1 MQLLQI
7 LRGDFV
13 RGKTVLVVMLA
24 LLFALAAAGVAA
36 AQDAG
41 DIPPLP
47 AAYYGSVNNTAG
59 QPVESGTVEA
69 YIGGKKCGQIDIS
82 RGLYG
87 GPGGFDPKLVV
98 AGTADD
104 QGRPVDFMVV
114 VNGTAYTAQASPAV
128 TWASGDVHQVNLT
141 VDLNAGSGSGSSA
154 SSGGTS
160 NSSGTGGS
168 GASGGSS
175 SSDTIAPALLS
186 SNPGSGAAGVAVDET
201 FTLTFDED
209 LAADSVQA
217 EFIDQAT
224 KQAVAASAS
233 VDGRVLKVKPSA
245 ALAYD
250 TGYTLQVTVK
260 DRAGNEADVTV
271 DFRTAAVPA
280 AGTGSGSGTGEVS
293 GGTQPVEGKVP
304 SAPAGFKDMAG
315 HWAEAT
321 VVKLAGMGVIGGY
334 EDGTFRPNNK
344 ITRAEIAS
352 ILARALKLQ
361 PVEETA
367 LNYADKDAIPAWAR
381 GAVAAAAREGLL
393 KGYPV
398 QGGVAFKAG
407 NPVTRVELAAIL
419 SRVLEARQGAV
430 TGQAVKFTDAAA
442 IPAWAKNAVNTA
454 AASGIVGGYPD
465 GSFKP
470 GSSVTRAEASAMIL
484 RLLEKLNG

>member
-1 MQLLQI
+1 
-7 LRGDFV
+7 
-13 RGKTVLVVMLA
+13 
-24 LLFALAAAGVAA
+24 
-36 AQDAG
+36 
-41 DIPPLP
+41 
-47 AAYYGSVNNTAG
+47 
-59 QPVESGTVEA
+59 
-69 YIGGKKCGQIDIS
+69 
-82 RGLYG
+82 
-87 GPGGFDPKLVV
+87 
-98 AGTADD
+98 
-104 QGRPVDFMVV
+104 
-114 VNGTAYTAQASPAV
+114 
-128 TWASGDVHQVNLT
+128 
-141 VDLNAGSGSGSSA
+141 
-154 SSGGTS
+154 
-160 NSSGTGGS
+160 
-168 GASGGSS
+168 
-175 SSDTIAPALLS
+175 
-186 SNPGSGAAGVAVDET
+186 VAVDET

-260 DRAGNEADVTV
+260 DRAGNEAEVTV
-271 DFRTAAVPA
+271 DFRTAAEPA

-321 VVKLAGMGVIGGY
+321 VARLAGMGVINGY

-361 PVEETA
+361 PVEESA
-367 LNYADKDAIPAWAR
+367 LNYTDKNAIPAWAR

-398 QGGVAFKAG
+398 QGGVVFKAG

-419 SRVLEARQGAV
+419 SRVLEAGQGAV
-430 TGQAVKFTDAAA
+430 TGQAAKFTDAAA

>member
-1 MQLLQI
+1 M
-7 LRGDFV
+7 

-24 LLFALAAAGVAA
+24 LLFVLAAAGVAA
-36 AQDAG
+36 AQNAG
-41 DIPPLP
+41 EIPPLP

-114 VNGTAYTAQASPAV
+114 VNGTAYMAHASPAV
-128 TWASGDVHQVNLT
+128 TWTSGDVRQVNLT
-141 VDLNAGSGSGSSA
+141 VDLNAGSGSGSLG

-160 NSSGTGGS
+160 SSSGTGGS
-168 GASGGSS
+168 SGSGGSGDSGGSS

-217 EFIDQAT
+217 EFIVQAT

-260 DRAGNEADVTV
+260 DRAGNKKEVAV
-271 DFRTAAVPA
+271 DFRTAAKPA
-280 AGTGSGSGTGEVS
+280 AGTGSSSGPGGGTV
-293 GGTQPVEGKVP
+293 GTQPADGQKP
-304 SAPAGFKDMAG
+304 SITAEFKDMQG
-315 HWAEAT
+315 HWAAET
-321 VVKLAGMGVIGGY
+321 VSKLAGMGVIGGY

-361 PVEETA
+361 PVDETA
-367 LNYADKDAIPAWAR
+367 LNYADKNAIPAWAR
-381 GAVAAAAREGLL
+381 GAVAAAAEEGIL

-430 TGQAVKFTDAAA
+430 TGQAAKFTDAAA